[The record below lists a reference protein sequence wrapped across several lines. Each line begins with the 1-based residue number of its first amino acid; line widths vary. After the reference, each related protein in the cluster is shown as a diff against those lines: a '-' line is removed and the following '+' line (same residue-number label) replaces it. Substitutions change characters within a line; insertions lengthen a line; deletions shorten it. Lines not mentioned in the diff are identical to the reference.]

1 MAAGVPTQATR
12 TWARWVPALLAM
24 SVALLIALAC
34 LGPFGP
40 INVGASGRQP
50 LPLEKLK
57 PAHLTARRVVGT
69 PGWWQGGT
77 CDPTNYPGS
86 HPLGAS
92 WHGLVACGPGPTQG
106 GSDHPVSFFP
116 GAWGEFEWECVE
128 LSMRWMYLAWGVNP
142 YPANGWDVVRN
153 YDLANDRA
161 EYNPNGPQLVVVENG
176 TLGAVPQ
183 PGDVISVAR
192 TPQNIYGH
200 TAVVTAN
207 AVDAQGN
214 GTITIIQQNGGSG
227 NDGWATYPVNDWVVG
242 DDVSAWLHN
251 PAWTFQR
258 PLVGFTGPAGFE
270 ARIAAP
276 GNAYELVATGAGPIA
291 TAGGAGAIGTNGDAI
306 YGYID
311 KDGNFFVKPA
321 SSTSWTLA
329 AKHAQ
334 SMAVATTGTGAP
346 VLAYLS
352 TAGNFY
358 AEQGSLDGTF
368 TLEAGGVT
376 SIALAGGAGTAPPLL
391 GCLQRR
397 SGAFLVKSGVAGH
410 DWFVAQSS
418 GVHSIALAEGSNP
431 STELLGY
438 LSDNGTFFAGHG
450 SPQGRWTE
458 EATAVSSM
466 SLAVVGPGGT
476 PLLGYLSGSSFFA
489 AEGLTPTN
497 WVHEATGVAQMAV
510 ASGTAAGALPVL
522 GYVTTSG
529 ALEIL
534 QGPLSAPFTSQG
546 RDVSSLALSSL
557 TDS

>member
-1 MAAGVPTQATR
+1 
-12 TWARWVPALLAM
+12 M
-24 SVALLIALAC
+24 SLALLIALEF
-34 LGPFGP
+34 LGPLGP
-40 INVGASGRQP
+40 IKAGAAGRQP
-50 LPLEKLK
+50 DPLAKVT
-57 PAHLTARRVVGT
+57 PAHLATRRVVGT
-69 PGWWQGGT
+69 PGWWQAGT

-86 HPLGAS
+86 HPLGA

-116 GAWGEFEWECVE
+116 GAWGELEWECVE

-153 YDLANDRA
+153 YDLGNNGA

-242 DDVSAWLHN
+242 DGVSGWLHN

-352 TAGNFY
+352 AGGNFY
-358 AEQGSLDGTF
+358 AEQGSLDGAF
-368 TLEAGGVT
+368 TLEARGVT

-391 GCLQRR
+391 GCLQHP
-397 SGAFLVKSGVAGH
+397 SGAFLVKSGVEGQN
-410 DWFVAQSS
+410 WVVAQSS
-418 GVHSIALAEGSNP
+418 DVRSIALAEGSNR
-431 STELLGY
+431 SSELLGY
-438 LSDNGTFFAGHG
+438 LSDKGTFFAGRG
-450 SPQGRWTE
+450 SPQGRWIE

-466 SLAVVGPGGT
+466 SLAVVGPAGT
-476 PLLGYLSGSSFFA
+476 PLLGYLSGNSFFA

-497 WVHEATGVAQMAV
+497 WVQEATGVVQMAV
-510 ASGTAAGALPVL
+510 AAGTAAGALPVL
-522 GYVTTSG
+522 GYVTTTG
-529 ALEIL
+529 TLEIL

-546 RDVSSLALSSL
+546 RDISSLALSSL